1 MRQQSW
7 IEFGKPA
14 TTSQRRGW
22 NSNRGHSLIGDH
34 FAFQITKSESK
45 NEKSET

>member
-22 NSNRGHSLIGDH
+22 NSNKGHSLIEGTTLL
-34 FAFQITKSESK
+34 FK
-45 NEKSET
+45 